1 MPVTLKGQKAVE
13 MKLLLLIIILMKTT
27 TIEY

>member
-27 TIEY
+27 TTEY

>member
-1 MPVTLKGQKAVE
+1 MPVTLKGQKAME
-13 MKLLLLIIILMKTT
+13 MKLLLLIIIPMNTT